1 VINQN
6 YRIIYIL
13 EFERSSASNNDFLGV
28 KEDEANEQ
36 RRSII
41 EALKAA
47 APEWTFENIKF
58 VAGRRGAVVEDN
70 FYKRIGRLSVQVGKR
85 DMILEAHVQR
95 TCEAHDAVIRSYYQ
109 QMHGSS
115 GADATTSKE
124 NTGELIMCE

>member
-47 APEWTFENIKF
+47 A
-58 VAGRRGAVVEDN
+58 
-70 FYKRIGRLSVQVGKR
+70 
-85 DMILEAHVQR
+85 LE
-95 TCEAHDAVIRSYYQ
+95 
-109 QMHGSS
+109 
-115 GADATTSKE
+115 
-124 NTGELIMCE
+124 